1 MDNRYAYPVNRS
13 SSVLAINGHPI
24 YLMLDHYPIAC
35 FTLTLLTDLLYWRT
49 SNLMWQDFSEW
60 LLLAGLVIGVIALLT
75 LLIDVS
81 FSRTLRATG
90 LAWAYVAGLVVVLL
104 LATLNSFIHAVDGW
118 SGVVPWGL
126 TVSAVTS
133 LAVIVTNWF
142 GREMELRSLFA
153 ERPAQ

>member
-60 LLLAGLVIGVIALLT
+60 LLLAGLVIGGVELLVLLVDVI
-75 LLIDVS
+75 
-81 FSRTLRATG
+81 FSRSLRATG
-90 LAWAYVAGLVVVLL
+90 LAWFYVFGLIAILL
-104 LATLNSFIHAVDGW
+104 LATLNSFVHAADGW

-126 TVSAVTS
+126 TVSGITCLAILVT
-133 LAVIVTNWF
+133 TWF
-142 GREMELRSLFA
+142 GREMAFRSLFA
-153 ERPAQ
+153 ERPAR